1 MREKRFVEQNTEK
14 WRRYE
19 SLSSKKFR
27 GQPRNLSEL
36 YGGITND
43 LAYARTYYP
52 HRSIRI
58 YLNKLAERAYLR
70 LYRRRTKR
78 VHGFLNFWTD
88 DLPLALYQSRR
99 ELDISFLFFAVAM
112 AIGIFSSVQDPDFAR
127 SILGSGYIAETE
139 SNIASGDPMGVYK
152 STEQFDMFFSITFN
166 NLLVAL
172 RTYILGAF
180 FGVGTLMIM
189 LYNGVMVGTFQYF
202 FVERGLF
209 QESFLTIWMHGALE
223 ISAIVIAGGAGLTL
237 GRGLLYPGT
246 LPRMQA
252 FRLGARRSI
261 KIMLGLA
268 PVFITAA
275 FIEGFFTRLT
285 ETPDV
290 FRAVFIASCFL
301 LVLLYFRIYPWI
313 KFRNSPSA
321 PYDRDMLIP
330 DLDSTVEFRTLRTTR
345 EVFVATFAAYRKT
358 LPPMILTALGA
369 AILYTVSFYLLY
381 GLEGLKNVDFTVYSF
396 FGIARFFDFT
406 VYSLNF
412 YANAAFLTLVVV
424 ASLYFVKKSHADQF
438 SSGFH
443 IGFPLILKTAVVVC
457 LFELSLF
464 SGSVLVAALGIVAI
478 PFLAFWLV
486 ASAVENLSLPSAFS
500 RMLKVLSGARR
511 HVFVTFMSGALISV
525 LLLFI
530 IDAPFTWFYVDVLQ
544 WNLHVDYETRR
555 MIAKLSLVFINF
567 AALGLVLPLI
577 IYGQMLE
584 YFSAREVTEAE
595 DLSDRVAEIGVKRKA
610 YGLEKE

>member
-1 MREKRFVEQNTEK
+1 M
-14 WRRYE
+14 
-19 SLSSKKFR
+19 
-27 GQPRNLSEL
+27 
-36 YGGITND
+36 
-43 LAYARTYYP
+43 
-52 HRSIRI
+52 
-58 YLNKLAERAYLR
+58 
-70 LYRRRTKR
+70 
-78 VHGFLNFWTD
+78 
-88 DLPLALYQSRR
+88 ALYQSRR
-99 ELDISFLFFAVAM
+99 ELDISFLFFAVSM
-112 AIGIFSSVQDPDFAR
+112 AIGIFSSVQDPDFAQ

-139 SNIASGDPMGVYK
+139 GNIASGDPMGVYK
-152 STEQFDMFFSITFN
+152 SAEEFDMFFTITLN

-202 FVERGLF
+202 FIERGLF

-246 LPRMQA
+246 LPRIQA

-268 PVFITAA
+268 PVFVTAA

-285 ETPDV
+285 ETPDA

-301 LVLLYFRIYPWI
+301 FVLLYFRIYPWM
-313 KFRNSPSA
+313 KFRKSPPA

-330 DLDSTVEFRTLRTTR
+330 ELDSTVEFRKLRTTR
-345 EVFVATFAAYRKT
+345 EIFVATFASYRKI
-358 LPPMILTALGA
+358 LPAMILTSLGA
-369 AILYTVSFYLLY
+369 AILYVMGFYLIY
-381 GLEGLKNVDFTVYSF
+381 GMEGLKQVDFSVFSF
-396 FGIARFFDFT
+396 FGVARFFDFT
-406 VYSLNF
+406 IFSYNF
-412 YANAAFLTLVVV
+412 FANAAFLTLIVV
-424 ASLYFVKKSHADQF
+424 ACLYFVKKAHAPQF
-438 SSGFH
+438 DSLR
-443 IGFPLILKTAVVVC
+443 IGIPLILKAAVAIC
-457 LFELSLF
+457 LFQLSLL
-464 SGSVLVAALGIVAI
+464 SGSVLVAALGLVAI

-486 ASAVENLSLPSAFS
+486 VSAVENLALPSAFS

-511 HVFVTFMSGALISV
+511 HVFVTFLSGALVSV

-530 IDAPFTWFYVDVLQ
+530 IDAPFTWFYVDILQ
-544 WNLHVDYETRR
+544 WNIHVDFETRT
-555 MIAKLSLVFINF
+555 MIALLSLVFINF
-567 AALGLVLPLI
+567 AALGIVLPLI

-595 DLSDRVAEIGVKRKA
+595 DLADRVADIGVKRKA